1 MLSPKITGSKN
12 QMTLDFEPGLA
23 ERHRNLRDC
32 IGAGIYRRGL
42 STCAIDLNESPGNL
56 SNQLS
61 DESQRKFG
69 VDEFELYLEKTKD
82 YTPIYYLVEKF
93 LGKPECETRA
103 TQQKLDALRQIQDL
117 MKQAGLA

>member
-1 MLSPKITGSKN
+1 MTITAPQKS
-12 QMTLDFEPGLA
+12 QLTLDFEPGLVD
-23 ERHRNLRDC
+23 RYRNLRDC

-69 VDEFELYLEKTKD
+69 VDDFETYLSKSKD
-82 YTPIYYLVEKF
+82 FTPIYYLIEKF
-93 LGKPECETRA
+93 LN
-103 TQQKLDALRQIQDL
+103 QQDKESTKTAVKLDTLDQVL
-117 MKQAGLA
+117 SVLKQAGLLA